1 MKKRIFLI
9 VLTLCLAMTLLPTTA
24 LAAKSDVSANAAGYY
39 DVVNNAKKRTAYEG
53 KGMLYDLN
61 GDGFEELILLYFTK
75 KDVPYD
81 GSIPYLVCS
90 VYTKVANK
98 VVPMWEE
105 KEIYADAGGPHA
117 DLGPL
122 LVNGKVYMCEYQQG
136 GNATGPSP
144 YERVN
149 FHGGYKLYSM
159 SGSTLVEE
167 PGTHFEYTY
176 YNDNKGNKHIVSS
189 SAQLFGRN
197 VSYDEYLNWEK
208 GLDNSLLLKRGKTAP
223 GKSYTALLKDLKA
236 NEPTQKPTLGNFYD
250 VPVGAYYYNAVK
262 WAIDK
267 NITNG
272 TTDTTFGP
280 NDSCNRAQA
289 VTFLWRA
296 AGRPEPKGGSGS
308 FTDVPSGSYYSKAVQ
323 WAVEQGIVNG
333 TGANTFSPDTVCD
346 RGMIVTLLWR
356 TLGKPAVSGG
366 GSFTDV
372 PESAYYSDAVK
383 WAASKGIST
392 GNGDGTFTPGSSC
405 VRGMMVTFLYRAM
418 A

>member
-1 MKKRIFLI
+1 MKKRVFLI
-9 VLTLCLAMTLLPTTA
+9 VLTLCLAMTLLPTSA
-24 LAAKSDVSANAAGYY
+24 LAAKSDVSATATSYY
-39 DVVNNAKKRTAYEG
+39 DVVNNAKNRTSSDG

-61 GDGFEELILLYFTK
+61 GDGLDELILLYFTK

-81 GSIPYLVCS
+81 GSIPFLVCS

-105 KEIYADAGGPHA
+105 KEIYADVGGPYA
-117 DLGPL
+117 ELGPL
-122 LVNGKVYMCEYQQG
+122 AVNGKVYMCEYQEG

-144 YERVN
+144 YEEVFFN
-149 FHGGYKLYSM
+149 GSYKLYSM

-167 PGTHFEYTY
+167 PGTYFGYTY
-176 YNDNKGNKHIVSS
+176 YNDTKGNRHIVSS
-189 SAQLFGRN
+189 SAQLFGKN
-197 VSYDEYLNWEK
+197 VSYADFQSWENGVDK
-208 GLDNSLLLKRGKTAP
+208 SMLLKRGKTAP

-236 NEPTQKPTLGNFYD
+236 NEPMQQPTLGNFYD
-250 VPVGAYYYNAVK
+250 VPVGAYYYDAVK

-280 NDSCNRAQA
+280 NDTCNRAQA

-308 FTDVPSGSYYSKAVQ
+308 FTDVPAGSYYDKAVQ

-356 TLGKPAVSGG
+356 ALDKPVVSGG
-366 GSFTDV
+366 SSFTDV
-372 PESAYYSDAVK
+372 PGNAYYSDAVR
-383 WAASKGIST
+383 WAASNGISN
-392 GNGDGTFTPGSSC
+392 GNGDGTFTPGSNC
-405 VRGMMVTFLYRAM
+405 NRGMIVTFLYRAM